1 MIQLREWQSAA
12 LIKALDWFSNTEGD
26 NHFLINA
33 APGAGKTLASCAIAQ
48 ELINRGEIERVVVI
62 APRKEVINQ
71 WAADFKQV
79 TGRSILKVTGAD
91 EDAADMEMDL
101 CATWSAIQGLQDVFQ
116 LICQAYKTLVIC
128 DEHHHAA
135 VEAAWGASA
144 DSSFAAARFS
154 IVLSG
159 TPVRSDGEEAVWL
172 AYDNQGVI
180 DHPEAGTYTLTYGD
194 AVDLGYCRPVT
205 FHRHDGRFTVDLDD
219 GERVHVSGDQK
230 AAIPDSLKRVPSLQK
245 ALDFYRLACQP
256 QFEPDE
262 QTPLE
267 TGYQATMLQ
276 WGIDKLE
283 ELRLRM
289 PEAGG
294 LVIAQSIDMAKYMVD
309 LLERLDG
316 EKPMLV
322 HSQMANP
329 EQKIAAFRG
338 NDKRWLVSVNM
349 VSEGVDIK
357 RLRVLIYLPYAQT
370 ELAFRQAIGRVVRTN
385 GYDDDTRA
393 YVVMPMLD
401 TFDIYARRVEDE
413 MPASQ
418 RTDSPA
424 PTSKRCPVC
433 AHECERGAKVCP
445 SCEYEFPAGT
455 PRFKSCDHCG
465 GLNPMSAK
473 NCNHCGQAFSA
484 AEFSLTLREALR
496 QGAIVRGMDLEEAE
510 VQDAEAIAA
519 TVRSRILSTGDEK
532 LVKIVQTL
540 PEESWM
546 RLKSILDA

>member
-1 MIQLREWQSAA
+1 MIKLREWQSTALVKAIAWFEAA
-12 LIKALDWFSNTEGD
+12 EGD

-62 APRKEVINQ
+62 APRKEVVNQ

-79 TGRSILKVTGAD
+79 TGRTMLKVTGAD

-101 CATWSAIQGLQDVFQ
+101 CATWSAVQGLQDVFQ
-116 LICQAYKTLVIC
+116 LICQSFKTLVIC

-135 VEAAWGASA
+135 VEATWGASA
-144 DSSFAAARFS
+144 DSAFVAARFS

-180 DHPEAGTYTLTYGD
+180 SHPEAGTYTLTYGE
-194 AVDLGYCRPVT
+194 AVDHAYCRPVT
-205 FHRHDGRFTVDLDD
+205 FHRHDGKFSVELDN
-219 GERVHVSGDQK
+219 GEQVHVSGDQK
-230 AAIPDSLKRVPSLQK
+230 AELPANLKRIPSLQR

-256 QFEPDE
+256 QYEVDG
-262 QTPLE
+262 QTPLD

-276 WGIDKLE
+276 WGIDKLD

-294 LVIAQSIDMAKYMVD
+294 LVIVPSIEMARYMVEV
-309 LLERLDG
+309 LERLDG
-316 EKPMLV
+316 ERPMLV

-329 EQKIAAFRG
+329 EQKIAAFRS
-338 NDKRWLVSVNM
+338 NEKRWLVSVNM

-357 RLRVLIYLPYAQT
+357 RLRVLVYLPYAQT

-393 YVVMPMLD
+393 YVVMPMFE
-401 TFDIYARRVEDE
+401 TFDIFARRIEEE
-413 MPASQ
+413 MPAAH
-418 RTDSPA
+418 RTDNPA
-424 PTSKRCPVC
+424 PTTKRCPVC
-433 AHECERGAKVCP
+433 AHECERGEKVCP
-445 SCEYEFPAGT
+445 SCEHEFPIGT
-455 PRFKSCDHCG
+455 PRFKQCDQCG
-465 GLNPMSAK
+465 GLNPMSVK

-496 QGAIVRGMDLEEAE
+496 QGAIVRGMDIEEAE
-510 VQDAEAIAA
+510 VQDAEAVAS
-519 TVRSRILSTGDEK
+519 TVRRRILSAGDDK
-532 LVKIVQTL
+532 LVKIIQTL

-546 RLKSILDA
+546 RLKMILES

>member
-1 MIQLREWQSAA
+1 MIKLRNWQSAA
-12 LIKALDWFSNTEGD
+12 LVKALNWFDAVEGD
-26 NHFLINA
+26 DHFLINA

-62 APRKEVINQ
+62 APRKEVVNQ
-71 WAADFKQV
+71 WAVDFKQV
-79 TGRSILKVTGAD
+79 TGRTILKVTGAD

-116 LICQAYKTLVIC
+116 IICRNFKTLVIC

-144 DSSFAAARFS
+144 DSAFADARFS

-159 TPVRSDGEEAVWL
+159 TPIRSDGEEAVWL

-180 DHPEAGTYTLTYGD
+180 NHPEAGTYTLTYGE
-194 AVDLGYCRPVT
+194 AVDLGYCRPAS
-205 FHRHDGRFTVDLDD
+205 FHRHDGKFTVDLDN
-219 GERVHVSGDQK
+219 GERFHVSGGK
-230 AAIPDSLKRVPSLQK
+230 KGEFPESLKRVPSLQR

-256 QFEPDE
+256 QFQADKK
-262 QTPLE
+262 TPLE
-267 TGYQATMLQ
+267 TGYQASMLQ
-276 WGIDKLE
+276 WGIDKLD

-294 LVIAQSIDMAKYMVD
+294 LVIAPSIEMAKYMVE

-329 EQKIAAFRG
+329 EQKIGAFRG

-357 RLRVLIYLPYAQT
+357 RLRALIYLPFAQT
-370 ELAFRQAIGRVVRTN
+370 ELAFRQAIGRVVRSN

-393 YVVMPMLD
+393 YIVMPMLD
-401 TFDIYARRVEDE
+401 TFDIYARRIEDE

-418 RTDSPA
+418 RGEEPA
-424 PTSKRCPVC
+424 PTTKRCPVC
-433 AHECERGAKVCP
+433 AHECERSAKLCP
-445 SCEYEFPAGT
+445 SCEYEYPEGT
-455 PRFKSCDHCG
+455 ARFKSCDECG
-465 GLNPMSAK
+465 GLNTVSAK
-473 NCNHCGQAFSA
+473 SCNHCGAPFSA

-496 QGAIVRGMDLEEAE
+496 QGAIVRGMDIEESE

-519 TVRSRILSTGDEK
+519 TVRHRILSTGDDK

-546 RLKSILDA
+546 RLKTILG

>member
-294 LVIAQSIDMAKYMVD
+294 LVIAPNIEMAIYMAKII
-309 LLERLDG
+309 EKQEG
-316 EKPMLV
+316 EAPMLV
-322 HSQMANP
+322 HSDMGHPNARI
-329 EQKIAAFRG
+329 KAFR
-338 NDKRWLVSVNM
+338 NT
-349 VSEGVDIK
+349 
-357 RLRVLIYLPYAQT
+357 T
-370 ELAFRQAIGRVVRTN
+370 E
-385 GYDDDTRA
+385 
-393 YVVMPMLD
+393 
-401 TFDIYARRVEDE
+401 
-413 MPASQ
+413 
-418 RTDSPA
+418 
-424 PTSKRCPVC
+424 
-433 AHECERGAKVCP
+433 
-445 SCEYEFPAGT
+445 
-455 PRFKSCDHCG
+455 
-465 GLNPMSAK
+465 
-473 NCNHCGQAFSA
+473 
-484 AEFSLTLREALR
+484 
-496 QGAIVRGMDLEEAE
+496 
-510 VQDAEAIAA
+510 
-519 TVRSRILSTGDEK
+519 
-532 LVKIVQTL
+532 
-540 PEESWM
+540 
-546 RLKSILDA
+546 